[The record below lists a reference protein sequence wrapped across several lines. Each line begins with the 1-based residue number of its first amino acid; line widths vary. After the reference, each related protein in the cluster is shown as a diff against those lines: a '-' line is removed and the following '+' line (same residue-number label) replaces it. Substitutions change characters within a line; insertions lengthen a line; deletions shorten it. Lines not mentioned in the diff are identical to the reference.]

1 MPDAGALLEQV
12 RKTSA
17 AEWLAVALGVAYI
30 ILIMRRQRWGWA
42 AGGVSS
48 LILTALAVRAH
59 LPMQALLQFSYVLAA
74 VYGWIKWAPGA
85 SAQRIGVWHWRGHLL
100 AIAASLA
107 VSLLLAR
114 LLKQEGYSAWPFL
127 DSLVACLGLFAT
139 WLVARVYLE
148 NWLYWILI
156 DALSLYLFIAQG
168 LVVTA
173 MLFAAYL
180 VIATIGFVSWWRN
193 WRTGAAVP

>member
-1 MPDAGALLEQV
+1 M
-12 RKTSA
+12 
-17 AEWLAVALGVAYI
+17 
-30 ILIMRRQRWGWA
+30 
-42 AGGVSS
+42 
-48 LILTALAVRAH
+48 
-59 LPMQALLQFSYVLAA
+59 
-74 VYGWIKWAPGA
+74 
-85 SAQRIGVWHWRGHLL
+85 
-100 AIAASLA
+100 
-107 VSLLLAR
+107 
-114 LLKQEGYSAWPFL
+114 
-127 DSLVACLGLFAT
+127 ACLGLFAT